1 MSGLRSYRGP
11 YIPVAGTIG
20 FILSAGM
27 LSHQLKQ
34 HVIDGE
40 KTIDQEK
47 KDHEKAELEVR
58 EVYAVMSSSAQ
69 EKARPKMQDR
79 EPPSTSETPL
89 NNMA

>member
-1 MSGLRSYRGP
+1 MARSFNCTPIEGR
-11 YIPVAGTIG
+11 
-20 FILSAGM
+20 L
-27 LSHQLKQ
+27 LHQPKQ

-89 NNMA
+89 SNMA